1 VKLIHLNETAIDDL
15 LGGRVDG
22 RHPDT
27 APCALSLGSFDGL
40 HLGHRRLIAA
50 VRGAQARLGLPV
62 SALFTFR
69 RHPRQ
74 LLDPDG
80 APALLTPWRE
90 RLALLD
96 GLGLE
101 LLVAADFCPALARTP
116 YDDFVRRFLVGHL
129 GLRHMVAG
137 HDVHLGA
144 GRGGNAVTLAA
155 LGPVLGYG
163 FEEVPAL
170 EVDGRVVSSS
180 AIRGCLAAGD
190 VADAAVLLG
199 RPYALWGEV
208 GPGDGRGDTI
218 GFPTANITPCEAQ
231 KLLPAPGVYAVRV
244 LVPADLAARGAAWGA
259 DPVTLAALPFAAAA
273 DEFVVGPATAWR
285 SLPGMLNYGRAPTFH
300 AGGRARLRVETHL
313 FDFAGDLRGRSV
325 RVDWIARLRD
335 ERRFPGVA
343 ALVAQ
348 LAHDREAALRA
359 LAG

>member
-1 VKLIHLNETAIDDL
+1 MKLIHLTETAIDDL
-15 LGGRVDG
+15 LAGRAGG
-22 RHPDT
+22 RHP
-27 APCALSLGSFDGL
+27 AAEPCALSLGSFDGL

-50 VRGAQARLGLPV
+50 VRAAQARFALPA

-74 LLDPDG
+74 LLDPQG

-90 RLALLD
+90 RLALLEE
-96 GLGLE
+96 LGLD
-101 LLVAADFCPALARTP
+101 LLIAADFCPSLARTP
-116 YDDFVRRFLVGHL
+116 YDDFVRLFLTGHL

-144 GRGGNAVTLAA
+144 GRGGNAATLAA

-180 AIRGCLAAGD
+180 AIRARLAAGD

-199 RPYALWGEV
+199 RPYALWGAV
-208 GPGDGRGDTI
+208 GSGEGRGGTI
-218 GFPTANITPCEAQ
+218 GFPTANVTPLEAP

-244 LVPADLAARGAAWGA
+244 LVPADLTARGAAWGSG
-259 DPVTLAALPFAAAA
+259 PVTLVASPSAAAP

-285 SLPGMLNYGRAPTFH
+285 SLPGMLNYGSSPTFH
-300 AGGRARLRVETHL
+300 AGGHDRPRVEAHL
-313 FDFAGDLRGRSV
+313 FEFEGDLRGRTV

-335 ERRFPGVA
+335 ERRFPGA
-343 ALVAQ
+343 EALVAQ
-348 LAHDREAALRA
+348 LGRDREAARRA
-359 LAG
+359 LAV